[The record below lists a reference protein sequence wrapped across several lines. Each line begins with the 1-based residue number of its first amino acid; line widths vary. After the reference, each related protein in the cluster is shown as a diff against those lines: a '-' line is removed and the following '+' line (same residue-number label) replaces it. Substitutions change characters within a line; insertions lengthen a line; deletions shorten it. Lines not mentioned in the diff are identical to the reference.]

1 MNTSKRI
8 ISMLMC
14 VLMLMSVVSVSVSAA
29 PAAVF
34 DIECDRLERW
44 LITRSAPLRVS
55 DFTVPDGFQ
64 IDAVQSKDKETG
76 TIIKDPD
83 KYIGGRTYTIDIVLS
98 RTGGSLTQIQLNN
111 TVIKVNGTVVPSSNI
126 TLVAGKVLVTV
137 EKYIEKMYV
146 RTFSLEGKGYKLGG
160 TVSNFTVDETYCVGI
175 HIRDYYFRDI
185 DANCEVP
192 GSDTFVADKNYA
204 LFVDLYIDEDFDLS
218 PIFDFSEFSSIDLP
232 IKSGEFVYDGTDE
245 VGRYICLKYVLEAPQ
260 YIEDVEI
267 TLDGYEYAAEV
278 GDIIVKQNAKGAEF
292 IGGQKYG
299 GGYAVFADDSNG
311 NKQLITDEATMFE
324 HNTQYYLGVML
335 HAKEGYGFD
344 TITDSDVTLKDC
356 GLPFYYNKP
365 NPDRI
370 EVYFKLPKFYSANTI
385 REVNLTLDGY
395 KSGKAIEDIT
405 VSTDSAGIELAD
417 DGYVN
422 EYAIY
427 GSTDTKPDH
436 TVFLPDETYRLAV
449 CFEVK
454 SGYEFYLDDVAEI
467 FNLEGA
473 TFESIKKSG
482 NYYTAIF
489 ALPVL
494 ESEKITQVEIGLAAP
509 VVGEKPDL
517 TLELPADA
525 AYYLSDSLT
534 GVQWRENGV
543 SGSPLPSY
551 YQFKTIYTYNVTV
564 SLLPKAGYEFADAS
578 VIAATINGK
587 NAQVRFVGEKIILT
601 YEFGKALCAEHD
613 WKNADC
619 NNPKTCR
626 KCGITEGVALGHS
639 WANADCDTPKTCNTC
654 GITEGVALGHSW
666 TNADCDT
673 PKTCNTCG
681 ATEGV
686 ALGHTGGTATCTEK
700 AKCSV
705 CGEAYGSL
713 KAHTYRNV
721 TTKATLTKNGKVES
735 KCSVCGN
742 VSKTTTVYYPKTIK
756 LSKTAYTYNGKV
768 QTPSVTVKDS
778 EGNTLKKDTDYTVK
792 YESGRKAPG
801 KYTVTITFKGKY
813 EGAKK
818 FTYTIAPKKVTK
830 LSASQTTTTIT
841 LKWNKVTGADAYRV
855 YKYNSKT
862 KKYEKLKDVTKNSLK
877 IEKLKAG
884 TAYKYKVKAYT
895 KDDGS
900 IYGAYSDVFATATK
914 CKTPSISKLTCSK
927 KGVASLTWTNV
938 SGESG
943 YQVYYSTKKDSGYKK
958 VTSYKTNVV
967 KGSKTKL
974 KSGKKYYFKVRAY
987 KKTASGTVYSSWSA
1001 VKSVKI
1007 K

>member
-1 MNTSKRI
+1 MNTTKRI
-8 ISMLMC
+8 ISLALC
-14 VLMLMSVVSVSVSAA
+14 LLMLISVVPVSASA
-29 PAAVF
+29 ATAVF
-34 DIECDRLERW
+34 NIECDRLERW
-44 LITRSAPLRVS
+44 LITRTAPLRVS

-64 IDAVQSKDKETG
+64 VEAVQSTDKETG

-83 KYIGGRTYTIDIVLS
+83 KYIGGRTYTIDILFS
-98 RTGGSLTQIQLNN
+98 RNGGSITQVQLNN
-111 TVIKVNGTVVPSSNI
+111 TVIKVNGAVVPSSNI

-146 RTFSLEGKGYKLGG
+146 RTFSLEGKDYKLGG
-160 TVSNFTVDETYCVGI
+160 TVSNFTVDETYCDGI

-192 GSDTFVADKNYA
+192 GNDIFAADKNYA
-204 LFVDLYIDEDFDLS
+204 LCVDLYIDEDFDLS
-218 PIFDFSEFSSIDLP
+218 PDFDFSEFSSIDLP
-232 IKSGEFVYDGTDE
+232 IKSGELVYDGTDE

-260 YIEDVEI
+260 YIEAVEI
-267 TLDGYEYAAEV
+267 TLDGYEYGAEV
-278 GDIIVKQNAKGAEF
+278 GDIVVKQNAKGAEF

-324 HNTQYYLGVML
+324 YNTQYYLGVML
-335 HAKEGYGFD
+335 QAKEGYGFD
-344 TITDSDVTLKDC
+344 TITDSGVTLKDC

-370 EVYFKLPKFYSANTI
+370 EVYFKLPKFYSANTV

-473 TFESIKKSG
+473 TFESIKKNG

-494 ESEKITQVEIGLAAP
+494 ESEKITQVEIGLTAP

-517 TLELPADA
+517 TPELPADA
-525 AYYLSDSLT
+525 AYYLGDSLT
-534 GVQWRENGV
+534 GIQWRENGV
-543 SGSPLPSY
+543 SGSPLPY
-551 YQFKTIYTYNVTV
+551 YYEFKTIYTYNVTV
-564 SLLPKAGYEFADAS
+564 LLLPKAGYEFADAS
-578 VIAATINGK
+578 VIVATINGK
-587 NAQVRFVGEKIILT
+587 NAQVRFVDEKIILT
-601 YEFGKALCAEHD
+601 YEFGKALCTEHD

-626 KCGITEGVALGHS
+626 KCGATEGVALGHS

-654 GITEGVALGHSW
+654 GATEGVALGHSW

-681 ATEGV
+681 ATEGT
-686 ALGHTGGTATCTEK
+686 ALGHTGGTATCEKKAQCTVCGEKYGELAAHKGGTATCTAK
-700 AKCSV
+700 AKCTV
-705 CGEAYGSL
+705 CGEAYGNL
-713 KAHTYRNV
+713 AKHKEVTVAAAPATYKAD
-721 TTKATLTKNGKVES
+721 GKTEGK
-735 KCSVCGN
+735 KCSVCGTVTVAQQTIAMLTLSKVDGLKAKKVKVAKKSEITLTWTSLGDGVKYEVYVKN
-742 VSKTTTVYYPKTIK
+742 GKKWTKLTTTSKT
-756 LSKTAYTYNGKV
+756 S
-768 QTPSVTVKDS
+768 
-778 EGNTLKKDTDYTVK
+778 YTVK
-792 YESGRKAPG
+792 KDGKKKYLKAD
-801 KYTVTITFKGKY
+801 KEYQFRVRAVVDDIKGKY
-813 EGAKK
+813 
-818 FTYTIAPKKVTK
+818 
-830 LSASQTTTTIT
+830 SST
-841 LKWNKVTGADAYRV
+841 LKVETIPSTA
-855 YKYNSKT
+855 T
-862 KKYEKLKDVTKNSLK
+862 L
-877 IEKLKAG
+877 KLKAG
-884 TAYKYKVKAYT
+884 KKQLTASWKSVSDISGYEVQYSTSKKFTKKTTKTVKVK
-895 KDDGS
+895 KS
-900 IYGAYSDVFATATK
+900 
-914 CKTPSISKLTCSK
+914 SK
-927 KGVASLTWTNV
+927 KTTI
-938 SGESG
+938 
-943 YQVYYSTKKDSGYKK
+943 K
-958 VTSYKTNVV
+958 
-967 KGSKTKL
+967 KL
-974 KSGKKYYFKVRAY
+974 KKGKKYYVRVRTYKTVNGKKIYSGWSTVKNVKV
-987 KKTASGTVYSSWSA
+987 K
-1001 VKSVKI
+1001 
-1007 K
+1007 